1 MRQIKADFVMLH
13 CTKKKKLY
21 QKIKELEV
29 NEEIKYNKNKR
40 KMGARLKNAVRSRQH
55 VVRL

>member
-1 MRQIKADFVMLH
+1 MLH

-40 KMGARLKNAVRSRQH
+40 KMGARLKNAVRARQH

>member
-1 MRQIKADFVMLH
+1 MLH

-40 KMGARLKNAVRSRQH
+40 KLGARFKNVVKARQN